1 MIRKK
6 FLVMPSFQKKPM
18 AKIATKKVELVC
30 GGESELILVQ
40 ERPATE

>member
-18 AKIATKKVELVC
+18 AEIATNKVKSVC
-30 GGESELILVQ
+30 GG
-40 ERPATE
+40 